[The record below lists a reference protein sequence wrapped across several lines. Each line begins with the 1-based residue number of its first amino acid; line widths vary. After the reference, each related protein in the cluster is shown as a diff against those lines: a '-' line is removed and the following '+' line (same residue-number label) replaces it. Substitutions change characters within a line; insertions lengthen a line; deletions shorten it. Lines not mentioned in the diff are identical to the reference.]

1 MGACVWLC
9 DGLLLLLSAVS
20 RAFALRF
27 CDLGAPS
34 PSARTPQMG
43 WNSWNKFGCN
53 VNETLIQ
60 QTADA
65 MVSTGLAKLGY
76 EYVNVDGQTQR
87 QTDKI
92 RSATSLN

>member
-1 MGACVWLC
+1 
-9 DGLLLLLSAVS
+9 
-20 RAFALRF
+20 
-27 CDLGAPS
+27 
-34 PSARTPQMG
+34 MG

-87 QTDKI
+87 QTETI